1 MVRFLRQKGF
11 VSHFKYIKQYNL
23 GLYFARRYCT
33 SHGIFSR
40 NVTEALDR
48 IMTEERVKLAP
59 YNVECVFG
67 HNSKRA
73 ITNALLYTVDRDF
86 NYTNPVLIPED
97 QHHLYHSFATYFS
110 DIYEEGFEHMRRFIV
125 DGEQPPANLLPPIAA
140 LQTFFAEKGK
150 YIICHLVILRFRY
163 NFNLQLPM
171 QSVPI
176 TTKALS
182 SRPVYGDVYS
192 IQCYVKKF
200 VSDFRQ
206 VGGFLR
212 ELWFPPP
219 IKLTAMI

>member
-11 VSHFKYIKQYNL
+11 ASHFRYIKQYNL

-59 YNVECVFG
+59 YNVECAFG

-110 DIYEEGFEHMRRFIV
+110 DIYEEGFEHN
-125 DGEQPPANLLPPIAA
+125 E
-140 LQTFFAEKGK
+140 TFYCGWRTTSCQSSTPYSGTSNIFCRKG
-150 YIICHLVILRFRY
+150 
-163 NFNLQLPM
+163 
-171 QSVPI
+171 
-176 TTKALS
+176 
-182 SRPVYGDVYS
+182 
-192 IQCYVKKF
+192 
-200 VSDFRQ
+200 
-206 VGGFLR
+206 
-212 ELWFPPP
+212 
-219 IKLTAMI
+219 